1 MYNPNDILKLHG
13 GQLVTVIEQK
23 EDGFLVELEKL
34 HSCITHL
41 RTIQVSDV
49 AEIIHSSTIDN
60 K

>member
-1 MYNPNDILKLHG
+1 MYHVNDILKLHG

-49 AEIIHSSTIDN
+49 AEIVHSASSD
-60 K
+60 